1 MSCVFCLEDGG
12 QLLFRN
18 NLYRII
24 LVADKNYPGFIRV
37 IANAHVKEL
46 TDLSD
51 FDNLQIYNAVIK
63 VEKLVRSTMNPT
75 KINLASFGNM
85 TPHVHWHIIP
95 RFENDLHFPNPIWGN
110 ITNQEY
116 TPLCELQKLESKLI
130 IQIKES
136 FN

>member
-1 MSCVFCLEDGG
+1 MSCIFCIEDGG
-12 QLLFRN
+12 QILFKN
-18 NLYRII
+18 NLYRIV
-24 LVADKNYPGFIRV
+24 LVDDLNYPGFIRV
-37 IANAHVKEL
+37 IVNNHIKEL
-46 TDLSD
+46 TDLTD
-51 FDNLQIYNAVIK
+51 DDNLQIYSTIIK
-63 VEKLVRSTMNPT
+63 LEKLIRKMINPI

-95 RFENDLHFPNPIWGN
+95 RFENDLHFPNPIWGD

-116 TPLCELQKLESKLI
+116 IPSDELKKLENELI